1 MSWFETFAREYA
13 AYGYP
18 VLFAGVLL
26 ENAGIPVPGETAVLV
41 AGFLASPAGGGH
53 FHVLLVVLTTLVA
66 AVLGDNIGFW
76 LGHRWARPRIQQGR
90 SFLFLTP
97 KMLRLAED
105 YFERYGTWTIFFARF
120 ITGLRVV
127 GALAAGAAGMAWPRF
142 LVANAGGALAW
153 AVTMTLLGYFFGHS
167 LHLIH
172 KYIGWGGVIILGCIV
187 VLIALPYLLR
197 RLRRLAPGL
206 WARMF
211 RAQIWQGIL
220 AAILEVVCVA
230 LLVMA
235 GERDHRIDREIAEW
249 VASVREQI
257 PSLNVLAVW
266 GLGAGSLPV
275 VLVVSGLLIAQ
286 VWRQHRSR
294 REIIAMLW
302 ALFASEG
309 VGLILLTLLRRRGA
323 EIGWT
328 VLLPDGP
335 ASLAPLRALAVFGMA
350 AYLLGR
356 QRRLWGIVTRSLAAV
371 LILVIGFCAIWTEV
385 QTLTQVLL
393 EYAAGGLIL
402 FGGLWWLEGFSDLLP
417 IQSQTAPS
425 SAAPPA
431 SSPLPLCPSGERGRG
446 EGAGVDR
453 ADR

>member
-1 MSWFETFAREYA
+1 MGWFETFAHEYA

-26 ENAGIPVPGETAVLV
+26 ENAGIPVPGETAVLF

-53 FHVLLVVLTTLVA
+53 FHVLLVILTTLVA

-90 SFLFLTP
+90 GFLFLTP
-97 KMLRLAED
+97 KMLQLAEG
-105 YFERYGTWTIFFARF
+105 YFARYGTWTIFFARF

-153 AVTMTLLGYFFGHS
+153 AVTMSLLGYFFGHS

-172 KYIGWGGVIILGCIV
+172 KYIGWGGVIILSCLV

-206 WARMF
+206 WERMF

-235 GERDHRIDREIAEW
+235 GERDHRIDRQVEEW
-249 VASVREQI
+249 LASAREEI
-257 PSLNVLAVW
+257 PSVNALAEW

-275 VLVVSGLLIAQ
+275 VLVGSGLLIAQ
-286 VWRQHRSR
+286 LWYRQRSR
-294 REIIAMLW
+294 REIVAMLW

-309 VGLILLTLLRRRGA
+309 VGLILLALLRHRGM

-328 VLLPDGP
+328 VLWPDGP
-335 ASLAPLRALAVFGMA
+335 ASLAPLRALAAFGMA

-356 QRRLWGIVTRSLAAV
+356 QNRLWGIVARSLAAA
-371 LILVIGFCAIWTEV
+371 LILVIGFCAVWIQV
-385 QTLTQVLL
+385 QTVTQVLL

-402 FGGLWWLEGFSDLLP
+402 FGGLWWLEGFSGLLP
-417 IQSQTAPS
+417 IQSQSAPG
-425 SAAPPA
+425 
-431 SSPLPLCPSGERGRG
+431 SGVP
-446 EGAGVDR
+446 AGVDR